1 MDLDLSLLHSST
13 INEIDISNTY
23 DIPKEYYE
31 NTGILSLN
39 QIKVEGKIYRGV
51 SEDDIDEFTD
61 YITCT
66 ISGNMTIEDSISLE
80 PIDYP
85 FFTEYDDILE
95 ENCKKNENTLDI
107 FQFLWENI
115 VLEIPLQFTK
125 VEDLSKF
132 HGDGWRLISE
142 DELVASN
149 NPFSDLLKDFN
160 KEE

>member
-1 MDLDLSLLHSST
+1 MNIDLSLLHSQT
-13 INEIDISNTY
+13 IKEIKIDGIYS
-23 DIPKEYYE
+23 IPKEYYTDNTVIKAE
-31 NTGILSLN
+31 NINVIG
-39 QIKVEGKIYRGV
+39 KVYMSQSI
-51 SEDDIDEFTD
+51 DNIDELVD
-61 YITCT
+61 HIQAKITGCL
-66 ISGNMTIEDSISLE
+66 IIEDSISLE
-80 PIDYP
+80 PLEYP
-85 FFTEYDDILE
+85 ISIEYDDILE

-142 DELVASN
+142 EELKTSKN
-149 NPFSDLLKDFN
+149 NPFSELLKDY

>member
-1 MDLDLSLLHSST
+1 MEIDLSLLHSGT
-13 INEIDISNTY
+13 VPEVDITNTY
-23 DIPKEYYE
+23 TISEEYFGS
-31 NTGILSLN
+31 TDVLALDD
-39 QIKVEGKIYRGV
+39 IKVAGKIYRGV
-51 SEDDIDEFTD
+51 SEDDIDEFQD

-66 ISGNMTIEDSISLE
+66 ITGSMTIEDSISLE

-85 FFTEYDDILE
+85 FSIEYDDILE

-125 VEDLSKF
+125 VKDLSKF
-132 HGDGWRLISE
+132 HGDGWRLIRE
-142 DELVASN
+142 DELKTSN
-149 NPFSDLLKDFN
+149 NPFSDLLKDF

>member
-1 MDLDLSLLHSST
+1 MNIDLSLLHSQT
-13 INEIDISNTY
+13 VDEISIDGIYTL
-23 DIPKEYYE
+23 PKEYLTE
-31 NTGILSLN
+31 ASVL
-39 QIKVEGKIYRGV
+39 KVENLQVTGKVYMGEAV
-51 SEDDIDEFTD
+51 DDLDEMVD
-61 YITCT
+61 YIKAT
-66 ISGNMTIEDSISLE
+66 ISGTLILEDSISLE
-80 PIDYP
+80 PLEYP
-85 FFTEYDDILE
+85 ISVEYDDILE

-142 DELVASN
+142 EELNKADN
-149 NPFSDLLKDFN
+149 NPFSELLKDY